1 MCRFI
6 ETICVIDGEPL
17 AIDAHRARVRRTL
30 RACWG
35 GAAGHRVDSAAHAV
49 LEQALAAALNDGPN
63 AGAARTKLRLV
74 YRVPPENDGEPPA
87 VEELE
92 LLSYRVPPITTLRVV
107 DGGEITYSLK
117 YHNRRALHRLYEL
130 RDGCDDVLIV
140 RDGLLTDSSYCNIA
154 LYDAGRCI
162 TPATPLLAGTRRAR
176 LLQAGRL
183 VAADIPVQSI
193 ERYSHVAL
201 FNAMIDLGELVL
213 PITALRTFSIS

>member
-35 GAAGHRVDSAAHAV
+35 GAAGHRVDSAARGV

-63 AGAARTKLRLV
+63 AGARRTKLRLV
-74 YRVPPENDGEPPA
+74 YRVPPENHGEPPA

-92 LLSYRVPPITTLRVV
+92 LLPYRVPPINTLRVV

-117 YHNRRALHRLYEL
+117 YHDRRALHRLYEL

-154 LYDAGRCI
+154 LYDAGRCV
-162 TPATPLLAGTRRAR
+162 TPATPLLAGTRRSR

-183 VAADIPVQSI
+183 ETADIPVQSI

-213 PITALRTFSIS
+213 PITALRLFSIS